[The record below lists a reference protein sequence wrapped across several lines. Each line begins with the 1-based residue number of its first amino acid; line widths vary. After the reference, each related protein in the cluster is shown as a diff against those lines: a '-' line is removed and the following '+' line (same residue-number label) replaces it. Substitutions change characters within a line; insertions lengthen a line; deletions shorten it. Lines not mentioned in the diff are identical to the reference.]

1 MSVGCT
7 SVLRKHTAVIS
18 ITDLDSKPLMLY
30 LWFISFCTRAT
41 QCPHSDRRLWT
52 CALLFSLDRQ
62 GISRVKIKEW
72 IFNEYRKR
80 RNIF

>member
-18 ITDLDSKPLMLY
+18 ITDLDAKPLILY
-30 LWFISFCTRAT
+30 VWFILFCTHSR

-52 CALLFSLDRQ
+52 SALLFSLDRQ

-80 RNIF
+80 RSIF